1 MKVKCL
7 PSKYGINSLQRARK
21 MTKPLKRH
29 PALIPLSK
37 DHHFG
42 LLLCWKIRTGIKRE
56 IEPERISKYVIYF
69 YQDHLATHFEEE
81 EEHIFTLLDE
91 NDEDRKKAESQ
102 HRKIR
107 RLVKK
112 LSSEPE
118 KIKLRLG
125 QIEEEVEGHIRF
137 EERKLFPY
145 IQSILDE
152 PELERLRVKI
162 EEIHEARPEEWTDQ
176 FWEK

>member
-1 MKVKCL
+1 
-7 PSKYGINSLQRARK
+7 

-42 LLLCWKIRTGIKRE
+42 LLLCWKIRTGIRKA
-56 IEPERISKYVIYF
+56 IPPDRIAVYVTYF
-69 YQDHLATHFEEE
+69 YKNHLKSHFEEE
-81 EEHIFTLLDE
+81 EQHIFTLLDE
-91 NDEDRKKAESQ
+91 KDEKRKKAEHQ

-112 LSSEPE
+112 LSLEPE
-118 KIKLRLG
+118 KVNVALG
-125 QIEEEVEGHIRF
+125 QIEEELETHIRF
-137 EERKLFPY
+137 EERNLFPY
-145 IQSILDE
+145 LQSCLDE
-152 PELERLRVKI
+152 SALERLREKI
-162 EEIHEARPEEWTDQ
+162 EVIHEVTPEVWEDH